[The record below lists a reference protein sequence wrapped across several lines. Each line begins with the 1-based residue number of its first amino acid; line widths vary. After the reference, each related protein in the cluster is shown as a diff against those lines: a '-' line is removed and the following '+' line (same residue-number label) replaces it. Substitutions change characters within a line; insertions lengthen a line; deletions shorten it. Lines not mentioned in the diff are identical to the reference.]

1 MDVCSQ
7 IWLHA
12 FRLMDVPAA
21 FGGANLFIKTS
32 YNYYCCNN
40 HFLSLY
46 LQMYSLKK
54 WYYESRE
61 QRQTRV
67 AC

>member
-21 FGGANLFIKTS
+21 FGGANLFIK
-32 YNYYCCNN
+32 NI
-40 HFLSLY
+40 L
-46 LQMYSLKK
+46 
-54 WYYESRE
+54 
-61 QRQTRV
+61 
-67 AC
+67 

>member
-21 FGGANLFIKTS
+21 FGGANLFIKKHLIIIIVVIIIFFFIFAVDTI
-32 YNYYCCNN
+32 
-40 HFLSLY
+40 
-46 LQMYSLKK
+46 KK
-54 WYYESRE
+54 
-61 QRQTRV
+61 V
-67 AC
+67 IL